1 MYETCVCSKL
11 CEFISL
17 SSSVFAALDYSIW
30 LQPGGMGQTAFLLWC
45 SLATTATTA
54 VILFK
59 SKTYNLGKGYSTKK
73 SENTGIAKKGGVLTL
88 PRFFCGFDSLKI
100 SRMPG
105 RGRPQ
110 SFWWTHFEM
119 VEGDFRLVRCLHC
132 QKQVRRGKVG
142 CTSREASNSGM
153 VSHMKSKHPELA
165 ALVIFFKN

>member
-1 MYETCVCSKL
+1 MVR
-11 CEFISL
+11 
-17 SSSVFAALDYSIW
+17 
-30 LQPGGMGQTAFLLWC
+30 TAFLLRC

-132 QKQVRRGKVG
+132 QKQVRRGKIFVELSFTNYT
-142 CTSREASNSGM
+142 CQDTTDT
-153 VSHMKSKHPELA
+153 VSSVIEKYLQAPLEELKC
-165 ALVIFFKN
+165 LRCFDN